1 MIIRDPV
8 HGDIELTAAEAEV
21 LDTPEVQRL
30 RGIKQTGAAYL
41 VYPGCVHTRFEHS
54 LGTLATARR
63 ILASL
68 ERNGFRVGADEAQA
82 ITLAALLHD
91 VTHVPFGH
99 TLEDERF
106 LFPRHDAGRRLDW
119 LLSGGLGETL
129 RRLGFLDAV
138 AAILRYKGAAGDRP
152 GGSAGG
158 IRPWMAQVVASTIDA
173 DLLDYLR
180 RDAYF
185 AGLAHDYDE
194 RIFRYFILAGE
205 DLALN
210 LARGRMD
217 RPDARSEVLQLL
229 RTRYFLTERVYFH
242 HTKVCA
248 GAMIA
253 RAVEG
258 ALAYGLREED
268 LLWLSD
274 ATLLDR
280 LKGYPAGAPDPRL
293 RRLAEDV
300 ERRRLFKRGYVVS
313 ASRVPRP
320 EREALVRRFHSD
332 RVARRAAEEDLARA
346 LGLVPEDVIIY
357 CPGLSMMK
365 EAAALVQTGRGL
377 VRLNDPAADPPW
389 ELRALE
395 EQYEALWRFYVFVPA
410 GHVEGC
416 RAAAVDLTGLPSEHQ
431 PGG

>member
-1 MIIRDPV
+1 MVIRDPV
-8 HGDIELTAAEAEV
+8 HGDIELTPAEAEV

-54 LGTLATARR
+54 LGTLAMARR

-68 ERNGFRVGADEAQA
+68 ERNGFCASAGEAQA
-82 ITLAALLHD
+82 VALAALLHD

-106 LFPRHDAGRRLDW
+106 LFPRHDAGRRLEW

-129 RRLGFLDAV
+129 RHLGYLDAV
-138 AAILRYKGAAGDRP
+138 AAILRHKGAADGATA
-152 GGSAGG
+152 AGG

-173 DLLDYLR
+173 DLLDYVR

-185 AGLAHDYDE
+185 AGLIHDYDE

-210 LARGRMD
+210 LARDRMD

-258 ALAYGLREED
+258 ALAHGLREED
-268 LLWLSD
+268 LLRLSD
-274 ATLLDR
+274 ATLLHL
-280 LKGYPAGAPDPRL
+280 LKDYPPGAPDPRL
-293 RRLAEDV
+293 RRLAERV
-300 ERRRLFKRGYVVS
+300 ERRQLFKRGYVVS
-313 ASRVPRP
+313 AARVPRP
-320 EREALVRRFHSD
+320 AREAMVHRFHTD
-332 RVARRAAEEDLARA
+332 TAARRAAEENLARD
-346 LGLVPEDVIIY
+346 LGLGPEEVIIY

-365 EAAALVQTGRGL
+365 EAAALVRAGRGL
-377 VRLNDPAADPPW
+377 VRLNDPAADPPS

-410 GHVEGC
+410 EHAERC
-416 RAAAVDLTGLPSEHQ
+416 RAAAAGLTGLPGEHQ